1 MFQKLRKHPDQSYI
15 KSLQQMIDKGAITLN
30 DFANTGRI
38 MGTEYYKQEFGSLPL
53 DKKCENVCRYMSGLI
68 AQHLETGDWLY
79 VHEASESD
87 EQSTRYVSKNLKEV
101 EQFMWDNAVNKL

>member
-15 KSLQQMIDKGAITLN
+15 KALQQMHDKGTFTFS

-38 MGTEYYKQEFGSLPL
+38 MGIEYFKKEFGSSPL
-53 DKKCENVCRYMSGLI
+53 DKKCENVCRYMSGLV

-79 VHEASESD
+79 IHEAAESD
-87 EQSTRYVSKNLKEV
+87 EQNIKCVSKNLKEV
-101 EQFMWDNAVNKL
+101 EQFMWDNKINA